1 MVFLSRENLPRIKD
15 ETYVINLDDKQ
26 SKGIHWV
33 SFYLLTQMLLCT
45 LILLELNILLKK
57 YQIKSKINQLL
68 TIYLECKIMILVFVD
83 LLHRFY
89 RIYDLRKIFC

>member
-15 ETYVINLDDKQ
+15 GAYVINLDDKQ

-33 SFYLLTQMLLCT
+33 SLYLLTKIWFCT

-57 YQIKSKINQLL
+57 HLTKSKINQLL
-68 TIYLECKIMILVFVD
+68 TI
-83 LLHRFY
+83 
-89 RIYDLRKIFC
+89 